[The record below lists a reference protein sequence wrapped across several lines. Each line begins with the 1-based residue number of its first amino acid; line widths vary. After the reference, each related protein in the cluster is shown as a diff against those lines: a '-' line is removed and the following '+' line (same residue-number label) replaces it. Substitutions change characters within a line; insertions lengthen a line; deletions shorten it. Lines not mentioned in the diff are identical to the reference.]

1 MPVWIGELVVNVSQ
15 CHRRDLAAAPQIG
28 PSRPQR
34 FSHRPRM
41 RGLTLIELMVVV
53 ALLAI
58 VAAMGTYLSADFLH
72 QADRREARDQL
83 TSGYRTA
90 KSLAMRN
97 VSALTNPDTPAT
109 LLCLGS
115 DHVLR
120 VYVLDDTTSPA
131 TVLPTSCGAAG
142 AVPVWSAQLAGA
154 SATSVFHAG
163 GETAHWSCLTF
174 NRWGRFVAHSLD
186 SVVCTHPDELRI
198 KRGNA
203 HLEMSWLSG
212 L

>member
-1 MPVWIGELVVNVSQ
+1 
-15 CHRRDLAAAPQIG
+15 
-28 PSRPQR
+28 
-34 FSHRPRM
+34 M

-58 VAAMGTYLSADFLH
+58 VAGMGAYLSADFLH
-72 QADRREARDQL
+72 NADRREARDQL

-97 VSALTNPDTPAT
+97 VSALTGDTTAT

-115 DHVLR
+115 DQVLR
-120 VYVLDDTTSPA
+120 VYVFDNTTSPA
-131 TVLPTSCGAAG
+131 TDLPTSCVSADID
-142 AVPVWSAQLAGA
+142 PVWSTPLAGGG
-154 SATSVFHAG
+154 ATDVFHAG
-163 GETAHWSCLTF
+163 GETVPWSCMAF

-186 SVVCTHPDELRI
+186 SVGCAHPEALRI
-198 KRGNA
+198 KRGSA
-203 HLEMSWLSG
+203 YLEMSWLSG